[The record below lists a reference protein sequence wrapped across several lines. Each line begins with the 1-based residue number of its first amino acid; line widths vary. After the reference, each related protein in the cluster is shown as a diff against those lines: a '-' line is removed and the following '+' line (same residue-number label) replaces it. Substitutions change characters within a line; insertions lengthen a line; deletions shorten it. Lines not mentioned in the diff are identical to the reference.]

1 MSEYYNGFQGSDL
14 GLPGGGDF
22 VFLGPVQVKPEPG
35 SLGRG
40 LPWRY
45 CPYLQGLLTPGV
57 CKTSF
62 LP

>member
-1 MSEYYNGFQGSDL
+1 MDFRDL
-14 GLPGGGDF
+14 IL
-22 VFLGPVQVKPEPG
+22 VFPAAVTLFSLGPVQVKPEPG